1 MVFEICRSEYG
12 IEEKAALKII
22 SIPASE
28 RCAEIHENAGGERVF
43 SKRNYTIAKWYDLY
57 HGVPIHRVT
66 CGQER
71 VYYIGQD
78 IHTVYPDVAACRCAI
93 DQKTC
98 TV

>member
-1 MVFEICRSEYG
+1 MTMFFCLLYVHTESMGSKGIAGKSEGGKEPVMNG
-12 IEEKAALKII
+12 IAT
-22 SIPASE
+22 
-28 RCAEIHENAGGERVF
+28 V
-43 SKRNYTIAKWYDLY
+43 DLY

-78 IHTVYPDVAACRCAI
+78 IHTVYPDVAACRYAI

-98 TV
+98 TA

>member
-1 MVFEICRSEYG
+1 MNG
-12 IEEKAALKII
+12 IAT
-22 SIPASE
+22 
-28 RCAEIHENAGGERVF
+28 V
-43 SKRNYTIAKWYDLY
+43 DLY
-57 HGVPIHRVT
+57 YGVPIHRVT

-78 IHTVYPDVAACRCAI
+78 IYTVYPDVAACRCAI